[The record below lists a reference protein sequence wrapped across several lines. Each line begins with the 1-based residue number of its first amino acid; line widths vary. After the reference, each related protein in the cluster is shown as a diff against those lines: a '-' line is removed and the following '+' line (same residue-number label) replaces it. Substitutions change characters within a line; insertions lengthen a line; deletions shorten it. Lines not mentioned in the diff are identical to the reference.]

1 MSRHSKL
8 KKLAKKLLPAVTV
21 ALTASPFVAFAPQAS
36 AFFPPVFPG
45 NPPVTVVPP
54 TLPPPVIVVP
64 PVVPPPV
71 VVPPVVPPVV
81 PVVPPH
87 CPPPNGVPEPAT
99 LISALVGLGAVA
111 AVRRRRRES

>member
-1 MSRHSKL
+1 MSRRNKL

-21 ALTASPFVAFAPQAS
+21 VLTASPFVVGAPRAH

-54 TLPPPVIVVP
+54 TVPPPVIVVP

-71 VVPPVVPPVV
+71 
-81 PVVPPH
+81 VVPPH

-99 LISALVGLGAVA
+99 LISALVGLA
-111 AVRRRRRES
+111 AAAAARRRAA

>member
-1 MSRHSKL
+1 MTRRNKL
-8 KKLAKKLLPAVTV
+8 KKLAKKLVPAAVV
-21 ALTASPFVAFAPQAS
+21 VLTASPFVAYAPQAQ

-45 NPPVTVVPP
+45 SPPVAVVPP
-54 TLPPPVIVVP
+54 TVPPPVIVVP

-71 VVPPVVPPVV
+71 VVPPVVPPPVI
-81 PVVPPH
+81 VVPPH

-111 AVRRRRRES
+111 VRKKMRAS

>member
-1 MSRHSKL
+1 MSRRNKL

-21 ALTASPFVAFAPQAS
+21 VLTASPFVVGAPRAH

-54 TLPPPVIVVP
+54 TVPPPVIVVP

-71 VVPPVVPPVV
+71 VVPPVVPPPV
-81 PVVPPH
+81 VVPPH

-99 LISALVGLGAVA
+99 LISALVGLA
-111 AVRRRRRES
+111 AAAAARRRAA

>member
-1 MSRHSKL
+1 MSRRNKL
-8 KKLAKKLLPAVTV
+8 KKLAKKLLPAATV
-21 ALTASPFVAFAPQAS
+21 LLAASPFVACAPQAR

-45 NPPVTVVPP
+45 SPPVTVVPP

-71 VVPPVVPPVV
+71 VVPPVVPPPVI
-81 PVVPPH
+81 VVPPH

-99 LISALVGLGAVA
+99 LISALVGLGAA
-111 AVRRRRRES
+111 AVARRRKA